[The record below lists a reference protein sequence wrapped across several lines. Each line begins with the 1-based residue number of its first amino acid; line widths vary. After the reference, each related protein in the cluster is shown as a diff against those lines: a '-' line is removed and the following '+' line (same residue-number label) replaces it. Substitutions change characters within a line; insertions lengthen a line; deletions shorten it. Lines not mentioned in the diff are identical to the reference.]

1 MKPLR
6 GHVLVVDD
14 LDLNR
19 EALGR
24 MLRKLGLTV
33 EDCADG
39 RTALDLAFSGRFDAV
54 LLDVMMPDMDGVTVL
69 THLKADPRV
78 RDLPVVML
86 SAHTEKERI
95 RQCIDL
101 GADDYLTKP
110 IDMEALIA
118 RLGSCVR
125 RKMLQDQ
132 EREYRRRLEMT
143 NVELRRLNLQ
153 KSHFLAV
160 AAHDLKSPLTAVRL
174 LAEQLSSGEEQNV
187 AALQLSGKRIYGAV
201 ERILATLQA
210 LLDSVASDSGHLK
223 LNKRL
228 VDIGSIVAKAVD
240 DNRIYATSKG
250 IELVGLPAERPMYT
264 SQVDEL
270 RMGEAVDNLI
280 NNAIKFSQSG
290 TRVQVELESLGGPQP
305 LVFLK
310 VRDEGPGLTDE
321 DLTKVFSA
329 YQRLSAQP
337 TGDETST
344 GLGLSIVKQMV
355 ELHGGSVRV
364 ESQLG
369 RGSTFIMEI
378 PLVEPVRIADRA

>member
-1 MKPLR
+1 
-6 GHVLVVDD
+6 
-14 LDLNR
+14 
-19 EALGR
+19 
-24 MLRKLGLTV
+24 
-33 EDCADG
+33 
-39 RTALDLAFSGRFDAV
+39 
-54 LLDVMMPDMDGVTVL
+54 MMPEMDGVTVL
-69 THLKADPRV
+69 THLKGDPRT

-174 LAEQLSSGEEQNV
+174 LAEQLTDSEAQQDM
-187 AALQLSGKRIYGAV
+187 AALKSTGKRIQGAV

-210 LLDSVASDSGHLK
+210 LLDSVASDTGHLK

-228 VDIGSIVAKAVD
+228 VDVGAIVAKAAE
-240 DNRIYATSKG
+240 DNRIYADSKG
-250 IELVGLPAERPMYT
+250 IRLVPPPEDRPAYMT
-264 SQVDEL
+264 QIDEL
-270 RMGEAVDNLI
+270 RMAEAVDNLI
-280 NNAIKFSQSG
+280 NNAIKFSLSG
-290 TRVQVELESLGGPQP
+290 TEVRITLEHREGDPPQV
-305 LVFLK
+305 VLK
-310 VRDEGPGLTDE
+310 VRDQGPGLTE
-321 DLTKVFSA
+321 DDKTKVFGA

-337 TGDETST
+337 TGNETST

-355 ELHGGSVRV
+355 ELHGGNVWV
-364 ESQLG
+364 ESEVGLG
-369 RGSTFIMEI
+369 ATFALEI
-378 PLVEPVRIADRA
+378 PLVEPVRSLD